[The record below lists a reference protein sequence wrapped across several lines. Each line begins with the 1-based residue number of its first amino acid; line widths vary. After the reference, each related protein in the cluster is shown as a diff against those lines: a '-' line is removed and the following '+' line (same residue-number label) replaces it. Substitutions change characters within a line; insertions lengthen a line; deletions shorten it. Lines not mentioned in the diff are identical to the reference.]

1 MKKIALLFCTCII
14 LLGCTSTP
22 KVDIQAETDAIR
34 KLEDQWMVALQTSDA
49 EKIKSFYATD
59 AVGMSPNKPIA
70 IGLES
75 IGNGIE
81 SMLADTA
88 ILFKTYTGTI
98 DVIEVSANGD
108 LAYARGQDEITI
120 KTKDGLVKENG
131 KWVDIW
137 KKLDGQ
143 WKVTVSIGNSD
154 KPLEGQ

>member
-1 MKKIALLFCTCII
+1 MKKIALLFWTCII